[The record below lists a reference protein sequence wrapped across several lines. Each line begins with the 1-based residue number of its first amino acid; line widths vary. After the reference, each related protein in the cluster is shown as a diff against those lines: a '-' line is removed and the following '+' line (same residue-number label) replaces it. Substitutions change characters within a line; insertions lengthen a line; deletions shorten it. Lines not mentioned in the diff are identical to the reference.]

1 MSAPTVS
8 VIVPHYND
16 LKSLDICLAALAE
29 QTYPSADT
37 EIIVADN
44 ASSMGLEAVQE
55 CAGERAKVI
64 LATEKG
70 AGPARNAGV
79 LASQGRL
86 LAFTDS
92 DCVPEP
98 GWLESG
104 IAALAK
110 SDIVGGRVDVLVDP
124 DRELTGP
131 EAFESIFAFNNKNY
145 IEQKGFTGS
154 GNLFCP
160 RKIFEAVGPFRA
172 AVSEDVDWS
181 HRAGAKGYRIS
192 YDHGAGVGHPART
205 TWDELVGKW
214 RRVNRESYLLMR
226 VKRWGWLRWVG
237 LTWLLPA
244 SIIVHA
250 LKVFSSPKLDGLSD
264 RWKALNILVAIR
276 LWRFWDQHAL
286 AFGIRR

>member
-16 LKSLDICLAALAE
+16 LESLDICLAALAG
-29 QTYPSADT
+29 QTYPFSEM

-44 ASSMGLEAVQE
+44 ASSVGLKAVQQ
-55 CAGERAKVI
+55 CAGDRARVI
-64 LATEKG
+64 LAMEQG

-79 LASQGRL
+79 KASNGRL

-98 GWLESG
+98 EWLENG
-104 IAALAK
+104 ITALDS
-110 SDIVGGRVDVLVDP
+110 SDIVGGRVDVLVKP
-124 DRELTGP
+124 DQQMTGP
-131 EAFESIFAFNNKNY
+131 EAFEMIFAFNNKSY

-160 RKIFEAVGPFRA
+160 REIFDSVGPFRA

-181 HRAGAKGYRIS
+181 RRARARGFQIS
-192 YDHGAGVGHPART
+192 YEHGAGVGHPARA

-226 VKRWGWLRWVG
+226 AKSWGWLRWIG

-244 SIIVHA
+244 SVIVHSV
-250 LKVFSSPKLDGLSD
+250 KVFSSPKLDRFAD
-264 RWKALNILVAIR
+264 RLNALKTLIAIR

-286 AFGIRR
+286 AFGFRT